1 MEGENLSAAT
11 DDTSKSLVLL
21 NYYLLP
27 SDTKDLMTAINTC
40 YAMASN
46 RWANFIAI
54 RYNEVWITFEIKSY
68 LLYDGVNSENL
79 GINKYEFVTIFI
91 TIFY

>member
-1 MEGENLSAAT
+1 
-11 DDTSKSLVLL
+11 
-21 NYYLLP
+21 
-27 SDTKDLMTAINTC
+27 
-40 YAMASN
+40 MASN
-46 RWANFIAI
+46 RWANFFAI

-91 TIFY
+91 TYFLLVKVTNHIITGIRGDTSDLFSRLSKWEAIGWI